1 MVARVTP
8 QPYGL
13 WKHPKINREGAK
25 NAKVRE
31 GKTNKNPP
39 RNGPS
44 RGSSFANL
52 RALGAF
58 AVNLS
63 AVRPGRWSDGERAPV
78 HMR

>member
-1 MVARVTP
+1 MAARLTL

-31 GKTNKNPP
+31 GQTNKNPP

-44 RGSSFANL
+44 RGTYFANL
-52 RALGAF
+52 RALRAF
-58 AVNLS
+58 AVILW
-63 AVRPGRWSDGERAPV
+63 AVRPGSWSDGERGPV